1 MHSAGQTLVICE
13 RCGKLHRWPSLSSRA
28 VARCTQCEAVLGR
41 GHLVSVQTLLALTLA
56 ALFVLLAAHLT
67 DVASIRLRGPAQ
79 VATFPMAIAATWREG
94 ERLVAVLSAF
104 TAIVAPALFIALRLY
119 VLLPLAAG
127 RMPPGFRACMRWLH
141 RVSRWNMV
149 EVLTVAAVV
158 SIVRLADLAQAEPG
172 PALYALGLLA
182 LLLAAIESAGVKHL
196 WRELP

>member
-41 GHLVSVQTLLALTLA
+41 GHLVSVESLLALTLA

-127 RMPPGFRACMRWLH
+127 RMPPGFRTCMRWLH
-141 RVSRWNMV
+141 HVSRWNMV

-182 LLLAAIESAGVKHL
+182 LLLAAIESAGLKHL

>member
-41 GHLVSVQTLLALTLA
+41 GHLVSVESLLALTLA

-127 RMPPGFRACMRWLH
+127 RVPPGFRACMRWLH

-182 LLLAAIESAGVKHL
+182 LLLAAIESAGLKHL

>member
-41 GHLVSVQTLLALTLA
+41 GHLVSVETLLALTLA

-119 VLLPLAAG
+119 VLLPLVAG
-127 RMPPGFRACMRWLH
+127 RTPPGFRTCMRWLH
-141 RVSRWNMV
+141 HVSRWNMV

-158 SIVRLADLAQAEPG
+158 SIVRLTDLAQAEPG

-182 LLLAAIESAGVKHL
+182 LLLAAIESAGLKHL

>member
-41 GHLVSVQTLLALTLA
+41 GHLVSVETLLALTLA

-127 RMPPGFRACMRWLH
+127 RVPPGFRACMRWLH
-141 RVSRWNMV
+141 HVSRWNMV

-182 LLLAAIESAGVKHL
+182 LLLAAIESAGLKHL

>member
-1 MHSAGQTLVICE
+1 MHGAKQTLVICE
-13 RCGKLHRWPSLSSRA
+13 SCDKLHRWPSLSSRA

-41 GHLVSVQTLLALTLA
+41 GHLVSVESLLALTLA

-127 RMPPGFRACMRWLH
+127 RVPPGFRACMRWLH

>member
-13 RCGKLHRWPSLSSRA
+13 RCAKLHRWPSLSSRA

-41 GHLVSVQTLLALTLA
+41 GHLVSVETLLALTLA

-127 RMPPGFRACMRWLH
+127 RVPPGFRACMRWLH
-141 RVSRWNMV
+141 HVSRWNMV

>member
-13 RCGKLHRWPSLSSRA
+13 RCAKLHRWPSLNSRA

-41 GHLVSVQTLLALTLA
+41 GHLVSVESLLAFTLA

-127 RMPPGFRACMRWLH
+127 RVPPGFRACMRWLH

-158 SIVRLADLAQAEPG
+158 SIVRLAHLAQAEPG